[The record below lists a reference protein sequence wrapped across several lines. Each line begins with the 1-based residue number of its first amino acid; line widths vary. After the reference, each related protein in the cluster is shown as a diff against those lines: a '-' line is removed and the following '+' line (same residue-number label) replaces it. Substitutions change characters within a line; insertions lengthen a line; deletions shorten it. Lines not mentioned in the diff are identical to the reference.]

1 MNMAVLDQETYQLA
15 IAFQAALQDSPRPE
29 LQSLQQLGMRLCQ
42 QLVVR
47 YEDRVADIRDR
58 VALAPW
64 QERKAKRILAS
75 PCQDKL
81 SIAEV
86 ASQCSMSRSHFSR
99 AFKKTTGMSPQ
110 EWTLKS
116 RIERAQLLIAEGSMS
131 MCQVAFECGFSDQSH
146 FTRTFRKL
154 TGISPKRW
162 QRSQQSSLEVA

>member
-15 IAFQAALQDSPRPE
+15 MAFQAALQDNARPE
-29 LQSLQQLGMRLCQ
+29 PQSLHQLGMRLCQ
-42 QLVVR
+42 HLVVR
-47 YEDRVADIRDR
+47 YEDHVADIRDR
-58 VALAPW
+58 LALAPW

-75 PCQDKL
+75 TCQDKL

-131 MCQVAFECGFSDQSH
+131 MCEVAFECGFSDQSH

-162 QRSQQSSLEVA
+162 QRSQQSSLQVA

>member
-29 LQSLQQLGMRLCQ
+29 LQSLHQLGMRLCQ